1 MEVRISRD
9 AAAIPAAAPAATAS
23 VGDTSNQ
30 TTGSV
35 ARPIPRNTAG
45 KIGPP
50 RKPQAR
56 LTA

>member
-9 AAAIPAAAPAATAS
+9 WAARPAAAPVATAK
-23 VGDTSNQ
+23 VGETSNQ

-35 ARPIPRNTAG
+35 ARPIPRKAAG